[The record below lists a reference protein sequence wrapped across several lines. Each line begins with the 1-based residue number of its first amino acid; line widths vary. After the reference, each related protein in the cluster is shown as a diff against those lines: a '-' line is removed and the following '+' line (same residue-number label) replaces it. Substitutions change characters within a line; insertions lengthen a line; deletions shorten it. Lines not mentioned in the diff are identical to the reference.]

1 MNGQSYHSRNQEM
14 ISALAKMDDGT
25 QVQPEQPK
33 ESSPI
38 LSSQE
43 DDVMTTAASKDF
55 GEIPEILL
63 EEIFEAVTSDRT
75 STPELS
81 LQIEDRR
88 DLRSRTEAPQL
99 WHLTQEPESER
110 EIVATSDATGQ
121 QRMVDFKS
129 EYNNLV
135 SPSTSTER
143 DCWNLQAEV
152 NRLQNIEQEVCQ
164 LQQSYHNL
172 QGETHY
178 LRYEA
183 HKFATLYNEATQDK
197 DDMEAQIDNLQKGL
211 DACKDDL
218 FRLQPV
224 AQTPDTEILEDF
236 ESLVQHIR
244 HWVEVEID
252 IFEKKYLHA
261 RNEELFSAD
270 GNEDVARVL
279 QRFPQAGEY
288 LVRYMIHHY
297 LQAHMLGEGV
307 YFLGLSELFICILQ
321 EVENSMAQLQPR
333 RGMKSLSKSPYSKI
347 STELTQ
353 YR

>member
-1 MNGQSYHSRNQEM
+1 MNGQNYRSRNQEM
-14 ISALAKMDDGT
+14 ISELTKMDDGT
-25 QVQPEQPK
+25 QVQPKQPK

-55 GEIPEILL
+55 GGIPETLL
-63 EEIFEAVTSDRT
+63 EEILEVVTSDRT

-88 DLRSRTEAPQL
+88 HLKIRTEAAQL
-99 WHLTQEPESER
+99 WHSTQEPESER

-129 EYNNLV
+129 EYNNSV
-135 SPSTSTER
+135 SPSTSTEQ

-152 NRLQNIEQEVCQ
+152 NRLQNIEQEMCQ
-164 LQQSYHNL
+164 LQQSYHYL
-172 QGETHY
+172 EGETDY
-178 LRYEA
+178 L
-183 HKFATLYNEATQDK
+183 ATLYNDATQDK
-197 DDMEAQIDNLQKGL
+197 DDMEAQVDDLQKGL

-252 IFEKKYLHA
+252 IFEKKYPAA

-270 GNEDVARVL
+270 GNEDMARVL
-279 QRFPQAGEY
+279 QRFP
-288 LVRYMIHHY
+288 
-297 LQAHMLGEGV
+297 
-307 YFLGLSELFICILQ
+307 
-321 EVENSMAQLQPR
+321 
-333 RGMKSLSKSPYSKI
+333 
-347 STELTQ
+347 
-353 YR
+353 

>member
-1 MNGQSYHSRNQEM
+1 LNGQNYRSRNQEM
-14 ISALAKMDDGT
+14 ISELTKMDDGT
-25 QVQPEQPK
+25 QVQPKQPK

-55 GEIPEILL
+55 GGIPETLL
-63 EEIFEAVTSDRT
+63 EEILEVVTSDRT

-88 DLRSRTEAPQL
+88 HLKIRTEAAQL
-99 WHLTQEPESER
+99 WHSTQEPESER

-129 EYNNLV
+129 EYNNSV
-135 SPSTSTER
+135 SPSTSTEQ

-152 NRLQNIEQEVCQ
+152 NRLQNIEQEMCQ
-164 LQQSYHNL
+164 LQQSYHYL
-172 QGETHY
+172 EGETDY
-178 LRYEA
+178 L
-183 HKFATLYNEATQDK
+183 ATLYNDATQDK
-197 DDMEAQIDNLQKGL
+197 DDMEAQVDDLQKGL

-252 IFEKKYLHA
+252 IFEKKYPAA

-270 GNEDVARVL
+270 GNEDMARVL
-279 QRFPQAGEY
+279 QRFP
-288 LVRYMIHHY
+288 
-297 LQAHMLGEGV
+297 
-307 YFLGLSELFICILQ
+307 
-321 EVENSMAQLQPR
+321 
-333 RGMKSLSKSPYSKI
+333 
-347 STELTQ
+347 
-353 YR
+353 